1 MNAPLSRFLVEFS
14 DVATAE
20 PFALSEMEP
29 FVEIEVEPTTT
40 LTIAALEQQVQEAR
54 DEAAAE
60 AQARTQAELQ
70 AQFDD
75 ERAEMIRE
83 FETAREV
90 WANEQGQQISASLT
104 TAVAQLESELSTA
117 LARALQPL
125 FAEACRTRMVA
136 ELSTVL
142 ASILGDPSHPPLRI
156 SGPVDL
162 LTAFGNAHPAD
173 IAIDY
178 VVADQAELTLVTD
191 TSRIE
196 TRLATCL
203 STFQISEG

>member
-14 DVATAE
+14 EPATAE
-20 PFALSEMEP
+20 PFAFAEMEP
-29 FVEIEVEPTTT
+29 LVEIEVEPTLT
-40 LTIAALEQQVQEAR
+40 LTMTDLQQQVQEAR
-54 DEAAAE
+54 DQAAAE
-60 AQARTQAELQ
+60 AQAQTQAKLQ
-70 AQFDD
+70 AQFDE

-83 FETAREV
+83 FEAAREA

-196 TRLATCL
+196 TRLAACL
-203 STFQISEG
+203 STFKIC